1 MPHQCLNCGRII
13 EKGSKEILK
22 GCTDCGGKKFM
33 FVDAPLPQKERE
45 DLKRKADRVRDEM
58 IRKAD
63 PHFLEMLK
71 EKGIGNLDGAK
82 VEMDKELGDDWVRVQ
97 LDGAPELEISEGE
110 VDTGLEVVRPTGER
124 PSAKDLIS
132 QFDRELEE
140 KKKHEEV
147 IEAGPSKKAK
157 PRTKGR
163 RPGKPKK
170 EAAETPDVKRRA
182 PRRKK
187 EKHVDVINI
196 IEQGV
201 YEIDVKRLLED
212 NPIVIQKDGSYL
224 IHLPSV
230 FKEGREKA
238 KK

>member
-22 GCTDCGGKKFM
+22 GCTECGGKKFM

-63 PHFLEMLK
+63 PHFLEILR
-71 EKGIGNLDGAK
+71 EKGIGDIEGGK
-82 VEMDKELGDDWVRVQ
+82 VEMDRELGEDWVRVQ
-97 LDGAPELEISEGE
+97 LDSASDVEISEA
-110 VDTGLEVVRPTGER
+110 DARTGLEVVRPPGDR

-132 QFDRELEE
+132 RFDREREE
-140 KKKHEEV
+140 KKKHEGV
-147 IEAGPSKKAK
+147 IETGPTRKAK
-157 PRTKGR
+157 QVSKARP
-163 RPGKPKK
+163 PGKPKK
-170 EAAETPDVKRRA
+170 EAPEAPGVKRRA

-201 YEIDVKRLLED
+201 YEIDVERLLED

-224 IHLPSV
+224 IHLPSL

>member
-22 GCTDCGGKKFM
+22 GCKECGGKKFM
-33 FVDAPLPQKERE
+33 FVDTPLPQKERE
-45 DLKRKADRVRDEM
+45 DLKKKADKVRDEM

-63 PHFLEMLK
+63 PHFLEMLR
-71 EKGIGNLDGAK
+71 EKGIGNIGNAQ
-82 VEMDKELGDDWVRVQ
+82 VELDKELGEEWVRVQ
-97 LDGAPELEISEGE
+97 IDGSRDVEITEAD
-110 VDTGLEVVRPTGER
+110 VITGLEVVRSSGDR

-132 QFDRELEE
+132 KFDRELEE
-140 KKKHEEV
+140 RKRQEEV
-147 IEAGPSKKAK
+147 VDVTSHKKVKHAAGAK
-157 PRTKGR
+157 
-163 RPGKPKK
+163 RPGRQKK
-170 EAAETPDVKRRA
+170 SGVKAPVAQKRA

-201 YEIDVKRLLED
+201 YEIDVKSLLED

-224 IHLPSV
+224 IHLPSL